1 MEKHTKKSERESS
14 TREKVIDSEANL
26 RSQQK
31 ESYLTKSTIH
41 GLSKIEESKH
51 WSLKLLWSLAIL
63 ALFVGSVTNIVF
75 LVAEFLEFQ
84 TYVLVE
90 EHTNDTAKFP
100 SVTICN
106 LNCYQ
111 KSKFNSLVTDME
123 RRFQSFL
130 NKSMERKKVLSMLKH
145 PGFFNFMIHSN
156 ITLTKATQFAS
167 DKLFL
172 DGIEDWCRFGSFQD
186 CNRSDFTD
194 SFLSHHSGFCK
205 TFNVNGNGKF
215 TQTLSGV
222 YGGLNLVLYVNQDDY
237 MELVPYDNAA
247 GVLVMVHPQ
256 DVFPCPNN
264 DRFVVQPGT
273 QTLISIEQ
281 KFIFRKEKPYTSKC
295 VNREGDPVYPGR
307 YGVNNCLQSNCLQSC
322 HHLKLYERCGIIANS
337 ALYHLSRRGKKL
349 PNPPKNV
356 SGDAGTCLLEFY
368 GDLSSKKGTCD
379 CPLPCYEETFK
390 LTGTS
395 SRWPT
400 NVDMQYYRPVLSKV
414 LNRTNV
420 SEDFIRSNFLQL
432 NVYFKSFSYQK
443 AMEAPAMNFFSLV
456 AGIGGSLG
464 LFIGASF
471 FSILEFLTFI
481 ITSLFGRYH
490 RRIGHQGAWLRDK
503 GLTAEQFTGTR
514 RSRAIGMVE
523 NFK

>member
-1 MEKHTKKSERESS
+1 MEKHTKKSERKSS
-14 TREKVIDSEANL
+14 AREKVTETEANL
-26 RSQQK
+26 RSQQI

-41 GLSKIEESKH
+41 GLSKIEESKD
-51 WSLKLLWSLAIL
+51 WSLKLLWSVAIL

-75 LVAEFLEFQ
+75 LVAEFLEFR

-90 EHTNDTAKFP
+90 EHTNDTAMFP

-106 LNCYQ
+106 LNSYQ

-130 NKSMERKKVLSMLKH
+130 NKSMERKMVFSMSKN
-145 PGFFNFMIHSN
+145 PGFFNLFMHSN
-156 ITLTKATQFAS
+156 LTLMKATQSAS
-167 DKLFL
+167 DMLFL

-194 SFLSHHSGFCK
+194 SFFNQQMGFCK
-205 TFNVNGNGKF
+205 TFNANGKF

-237 MELVPYDNAA
+237 MRLVPYDNAA
-247 GVLVMVHPQ
+247 GLLVMVHPQ
-256 DVFPCPNN
+256 DVFPRP
-264 DRFVVQPGT
+264 DIDWFTVQPGT

-281 KFIFRKEKPYTSKC
+281 KFIFRKEKPYKSKC
-295 VNREGDPVYPGR
+295 VYREGDPVYPGR
-307 YGVNNCLQSNCLQSC
+307 YSVNNCLLFCY
-322 HHLKLYERCGIIANS
+322 HMKLYERCGIMDNA
-337 ALYHLSRRGKKL
+337 ALYYLRRKGKKF

-356 SGDAGTCLLEFY
+356 SGDAGACLLEFY
-368 GDLSSKKGTCD
+368 GDLYSKKGTCD
-379 CPLPCYEETFK
+379 CPLPCYEEIFK

-414 LNRTNV
+414 LNRTNI
-420 SEDFIRSNFLQL
+420 SKDFIRSNFLKL

-481 ITSLFGRYH
+481 ITAIFGRYH
-490 RRIGHQGAWLRDK
+490 KRIGHQDGSLRDK
-503 GLTAEQFTGTR
+503 GLTAKQSTGTR
-514 RSRAIGMVE
+514 RTRAIGMVE

>member
-75 LVAEFLEFQ
+75 LVAEFLEFR

-205 TFNVNGNGKF
+205 TFNVNGKF

-237 MELVPYDNAA
+237 MKLVPYDNAA

-256 DVFPCPNN
+256 DVFPRPDN
-264 DRFVVQPGT
+264 DWFAVQPGT

-295 VNREGDPVYPGR
+295 VDREGDPVYPGR
-307 YGVNNCLQSNCLQSC
+307 YGVNNCLQSC
-322 HHLKLYERCGIIANS
+322 HQLKLYERCGIIDNA

-356 SGDAGTCLLEFY
+356 SGDSGTCLLEFY
-368 GDLSSKKGTCD
+368 GDLSSKKATCD

-481 ITSLFGRYH
+481 ITALFGRYH